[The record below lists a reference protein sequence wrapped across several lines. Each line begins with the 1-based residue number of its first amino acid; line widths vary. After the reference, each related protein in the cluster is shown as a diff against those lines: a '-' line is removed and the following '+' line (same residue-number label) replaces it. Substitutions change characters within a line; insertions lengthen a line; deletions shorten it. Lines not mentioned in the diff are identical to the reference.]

1 MGLEPI
7 ATAWK
12 AVNLAINRYP
22 LKKYLNN
29 LLGLA
34 GLEPTINP
42 LWADRFNQLNYKP
55 IKNLSITGFEPVL
68 LPWKGSVLT

>member
-22 LKKYLNN
+22 LKNYLSN

-42 LWADRFNQLNYKP
+42 L
-55 IKNLSITGFEPVL
+55 
-68 LPWKGSVLT
+68 